1 MGYAESATLHR
12 TWAYTVAHVTFTWWN
27 SHEMVRMRN
36 MFWLWDTHTH
46 FVGHFVLFS
55 ASPSHLPCRHFD
67 PRSKTK
73 KRRGDA
79 CPYDFALKFICCN
92 RRSWYVLINLLFP
105 FPHKRRS
112 SSLWFWISIWKAVRM
127 CATQI
132 YIYICLY
139 GNVFAKYTS
148 VILIASL
155 RAPISIRCCS
165 HQHTHSHDGVRI
177 QSVFFFYSHFYS
189 CECSYAIS
197 QWPQHFGSDV
207 IPCFI

>member
-1 MGYAESATLHR
+1 MCAHWKNEKENENDLCARQSAVEKKRYLRKSAHFPKRLPCECMRWILCNSMKCGPSKQMGYAESATLHR

-127 CATQI
+127 CATQK
-132 YIYICLY
+132 YIYVY
-139 GNVFAKYTS
+139 MG
-148 VILIASL
+148 
-155 RAPISIRCCS
+155 
-165 HQHTHSHDGVRI
+165 THSLNIHLW
-177 QSVFFFYSHFYS
+177 YL
-189 CECSYAIS
+189 
-197 QWPQHFGSDV
+197 
-207 IPCFI
+207 